1 MYRSLKKTVMSS
13 LIGGAIG
20 AALFIA
26 MPASAADKYGV
37 GQTATPEQIAGWDI
51 DIRPDGK
58 GLPVGEGSVADGEV
72 VYEQL
77 CATCHGLFGE
87 GEARWPV
94 LAGGKGTLKEERPTK
109 TVGSY
114 WPYASTL
121 YDYIRRAMPF
131 TAPRSLTDEQTY
143 QLTAYVLYLNEL
155 VEDDFVLTNEN
166 FAEIEMPNKDG
177 FFVDPR
183 PDVKNE
189 RCMKACD
196 DPKTMTIQGTLK
208 GITPVGHFIE
218 GADAPAASH
227 EGQEDLERE
236 KAHARKSAITGEESS
251 AIDDVKPVALSDK
264 AVAGKETFEN
274 ACKVCHGSGIAGSPK
289 LGDYEAWAPR
299 VKQDLSVL
307 VEHAINGFSGA
318 SGIMPPKGG
327 RVDLSDQQVAEA
339 VSYMVESSR
348 VNK

>member
-1 MYRSLKKTVMSS
+1 MFRSLKKTLLASILGATLLAPCSVNATEKFS
-13 LIGGAIG
+13 IG
-20 AALFIA
+20 
-26 MPASAADKYGV
+26 K
-37 GQTATPEQIAGWDI
+37 TATPEEIAGWDI

-58 GLPVGEGSVADGEV
+58 GLPSGGGSVEEGEV
-72 VYEQL
+72 LYEQL

-94 LAGGKGTLKEERPTK
+94 LAGGVGTLTEERPTK

-131 TAPRSLTDEQTY
+131 TAPRSLSNEQTY

-155 VEDDFVLTNEN
+155 VDDDFVLTHEN
-166 FAEIEMPNKDG
+166 LAKIEMPNKDG

-183 PDVKNE
+183 PDVKNV
-189 RCMKACD
+189 RCMEACG
-196 DPKTMTIQGTLK
+196 DPSTMKIEGTLK

-236 KAHARKSAITGEESS
+236 KAHARKAALTGEEASNES
-251 AIDDVKPVALSDK
+251 KLEPAKLSDK
-264 AVAGKETFEN
+264 AMAGKETFEN

-289 LGDYEAWAPR
+289 LGDVEAWAPR

-307 VEHAINGFSGA
+307 VEHAIKGFSGG

-327 RVDLSDQQVAEA
+327 RVDLSDQKVEEA
-339 VSYMVESSR
+339 VNYMVESS
-348 VNK
+348 K

>member
-1 MYRSLKKTVMSS
+1 MSRSLKKTIMASF
-13 LIGGAIG
+13 IG
-20 AALFIA
+20 ATLCIA
-26 MPASAADKYGV
+26 VPAIAAEKYGF

-58 GLPVGEGSVADGEV
+58 GLPVGEGSVADGEAL
-72 VYEQL
+72 YEQR

-87 GEARWPV
+87 GEARWPA
-94 LAGGKGTLKEERPTK
+94 LAGGKGTLKEDRPTK

-131 TAPRSLTDEQTY
+131 TAPRSLTNEQTY

-155 VEDDFVLTNEN
+155 VDEDFVLTDEN
-166 FAEIEMPNKDG
+166 LAQIEMPNKDG

-227 EGQEDLERE
+227 EGQQDLERE
-236 KAHARKSAITGEESS
+236 KAHARKAAITGEESN
-251 AIDDVKPVALSDK
+251 AVDAVKPLELSEKAL
-264 AVAGKETFEN
+264 AGKEIFEN

-289 LGDYEAWAPR
+289 LGDHEAWAPR
-299 VKQDLSVL
+299 VKQDLSIL
-307 VEHAINGFSGA
+307 VGHAINGYSGS

-339 VSYMVESSR
+339 VSYMVESS
-348 VNK
+348 K

>member
-1 MYRSLKKTVMSS
+1 MSRSLKKTIMVSF
-13 LIGGAIG
+13 IG
-20 AALFIA
+20 ATLFVVL
-26 MPASAADKYGV
+26 PVSAAEKYGF

-72 VYEQL
+72 LYERL

-94 LAGGKGTLKEERPTK
+94 LAGGKGTLKDDRPTK

-131 TAPRSLTDEQTY
+131 TAPRSLTNEQTY

-155 VEDDFVLTNEN
+155 VDEDFVLTHEN
-166 FAEIEMPNKDG
+166 LAQIEMPNKDG

-189 RCMKACD
+189 RCMTACD
-196 DPKTMTIQGTLK
+196 DPKTMKIQGTLK

-227 EGQEDLERE
+227 EGQQNLERA
-236 KAHARKSAITGEESS
+236 KAQARKDSLT
-251 AIDDVKPVALSDK
+251 DDETSVDEIVPIQFSDK
-264 AVAGKETFEN
+264 ALAGKEVFEG
-274 ACKVCHGSGIAGSPK
+274 ACKVCHGSGLAGSPK
-289 LGDYEAWAPR
+289 LGDHEAWAPR

-307 VEHAINGFSGA
+307 VGHAINGFSGS

-327 RVDLSDQQVAEA
+327 RVDLTDEQVETA
-339 VSYMVESSR
+339 VYFMVESS
-348 VNK
+348 K

>member
-1 MYRSLKKTVMSS
+1 MYRSLNKTVMSS
-13 LIGGAIG
+13 LVGAV
-20 AALFIA
+20 LFISI
-26 MPASAADKYGV
+26 PAVAVEKYGF

-51 DIRPDGK
+51 DIRPDGM

-94 LAGGKGTLKEERPTK
+94 LAGGKGTLQEDRPTK

-131 TAPRSLTDEQTY
+131 TAPRSLTNEQTY

-155 VEDDFVLTNEN
+155 VDDDFVLTNEN
-166 FAEIEMPNKDG
+166 LAQIEMPNKDG

-183 PDVKNE
+183 PDVKSE

-196 DPKTMTIQGTLK
+196 DPKTMSIQGTLK

-236 KAHARKSAITGEESS
+236 KAHARKAALTGEDSS
-251 AIDDVKPVALSDK
+251 AIDDAKPVELSGK
-264 AVAGKETFEN
+264 AVAGKEVFEN

-289 LGDYEAWAPR
+289 LGDHEAWAPR
-299 VKQDLSVL
+299 VKQGLTVL
-307 VEHAINGFSGA
+307 VGHAINGFSGS

-327 RVDLSDQQVAEA
+327 RVDLSDQQVEEA
-339 VSYMVESSR
+339 VSYMVESSH
-348 VNK
+348 VSM

>member
-1 MYRSLKKTVMSS
+1 MYRSLKQTVMFS
-13 LIGGAIG
+13 LLG

-26 MPASAADKYGV
+26 LPANAAEKYGF
-37 GQTATPEQIAGWDI
+37 GQMATPEQIAGWDI

-58 GLPVGEGSVADGEV
+58 GLPPGEGSVADGEV

-77 CATCHGLFGE
+77 CATCHGFFGE

-94 LAGGKGTLKEERPTK
+94 LAGGFGTLKDERPTK

-143 QLTAYVLYLNEL
+143 QLTAYVLYLNEI

-166 FAEIEMPNKDG
+166 LAQIEMPNKDG
-177 FFVDPR
+177 FFDDPR
-183 PDVKNE
+183 PDGHNE

-196 DPKTMTIQGTLK
+196 DPKTMTIQGTLT

-227 EGQEDLERE
+227 EGQEELERE
-236 KAHARKSAITGEESS
+236 KAHARKAALTGEDSS
-251 AIDDVKPVALSDK
+251 DIDDANPVELSDK
-264 AVAGKETFEN
+264 AVAGKEVFEN

-289 LGDYEAWAPR
+289 LGDHEEWAPR
-299 VKQDLSVL
+299 VKQGISVL
-307 VEHAINGFSGA
+307 VAHAINGFSGS

-327 RVDLSDQQVAEA
+327 RVDLSDQQVEEA
-339 VSYMVESSR
+339 VIYMVESS
-348 VNK
+348 K